1 MALLL
6 HLNDV
11 DEDLWAKRLKQKL
24 SPYKI
29 YRCGDKY
36 NTSEINYI
44 LVWKP
49 KENAFD
55 GLNNLKAIMS
65 LGAGVDALLAHKNLP
80 NNVPIVRF
88 VDDDLANCM
97 SEYVISHVLMHHR
110 LFSHYQNEQRA
121 KLWQQYFPPPANQRN
136 VGIMGLGELG
146 LDAIKKLKPF
156 NFNLFGWARSQKNIA
171 GVKTYIGADEF
182 NQFLSNID
190 ILVNLLPL
198 TKQTQGI
205 LNYHNFKKLRR
216 VENFIPTIINAARGG
231 HQNEADIIKALKDKT
246 LGAASLDVF
255 EVEPLPKTS
264 RLWEMDN
271 CYITPHIA
279 AISNAQ
285 TGVNYFSKILI
296 EHESGKPLPNL
307 VDIKKGY

>member
-11 DEDLWAKRLKQKL
+11 DEDLWAERLKQKL
-24 SPYKI
+24 KPYKV
-29 YRCGDKY
+29 YRRADKY
-36 NTSEINYI
+36 NASEINYI

-49 KENAFD
+49 TDNAFKN
-55 GLNNLKAIMS
+55 LNNLKAIMS

-88 VDDDLANCM
+88 VDNDLASCM

-110 LFSHYQNEQRA
+110 LFPHYQNEQ
-121 KLWQQYFPPPANQRN
+121 KTCQWQQYFPPPASQRN

-156 NFNLFGWARSQKNIA
+156 GFNLYGWARSQKNIVQ
-171 GVKTYIGADEF
+171 VKTFIGTDEF
-182 NQFLSNID
+182 DQFLSNID

-198 TKQTQGI
+198 TQQTQGI
-205 LNYHNFKKLRR
+205 LNYKTFKKLRR

-264 RLWEMDN
+264 ELWEIDN

-285 TGVNYFSKILI
+285 TGVNYFSKVLL
-296 EHESGKPLPNL
+296 EHENGKPLPNL
-307 VDIKKGY
+307 VNIKRGY